1 MTALSNLTQAYKF
14 PVDLLNRHPV
24 HKQLALFLVCF
35 ATSFLI
41 FFFRNPDPFINPV
54 FYTEDGRDYVGRI
67 LSQGFWSALFHAR
80 PDYFVFGNIL
90 LTEIA
95 LLVNNLFYSSGILY
109 LPQTIAIVSYLFYA
123 FVATLPILLFADR
136 IKTSYLIALALI
148 STFFPLHSSDFEVL
162 GRISNVGYAFIY
174 IAFLLIAYRL
184 FCVSNFRLT
193 IAVDLLILICASTNP
208 VVYLIFPVIYIPYLK
223 RYFID
228 RVPLNHIL
236 KNYSFLSAL
245 VIGTIVLLQIGT
257 IMTTGSGLN
266 SMDVPFDFSNAI
278 EMLIARSML
287 YPVIYSIYSRMNDLL
302 VILLFAI
309 IIIGFIRLRNKNNY
323 GLYIFGFYSLVT
335 ITLSAARFRP
345 VLSSALNNY
354 STTWPDRY
362 YYGQNLLVTFLIIL
376 LFNDISNQIKLPSI
390 RKALLVGI
398 LVIFLADLQKIS
410 TYGQPASVLRE
421 IGNFE
426 QTLVA
431 ALKEKETLNINDE
444 FIELPIYPPPT
455 WKMTIPRDLA
465 EKSAARGKLI
475 KMLDKC

>member
-1 MTALSNLTQAYKF
+1 MATLSNLTQAYKF

-24 HKQLALFLVCF
+24 HQWLALFLVCF

-90 LTEIA
+90 LTGIA
-95 LLVNNLFYSSGILY
+95 LVVNNLFYSDSILY

-184 FCVSNFRLT
+184 FYGINRLN

-208 VVYLIFPVIYIPYLK
+208 VVYLIFPVIYLPYLK
-223 RYFID
+223 QYFID
-228 RVPLNHIL
+228 RVPLNRIF
-236 KNYSFLSAL
+236 KNRSFLSAVVL
-245 VIGTIVLLQIGT
+245 GTIVLLQIGT
-257 IMTTGSGLN
+257 ITTTGSGLN

-287 YPVIYSIYSRMNDLL
+287 YPVIYSVYSRMNDLS
-302 VILLFAI
+302 VILLFTVI
-309 IIIGFIRLRNKNNY
+309 VIGFIRLASKNNY

-335 ITLSAARFRP
+335 FTISAARFRP

-376 LFNDISNQIKLPSI
+376 LFNDISDRVKLPSV
-390 RKALLVGI
+390 RKALLVGM
-398 LVIFLADLQKIS
+398 LVIFLADFQKIS
-410 TYGQPASVLRE
+410 TYGQPAFSLRE

-431 ALKEKETLNINDE
+431 ALKEKEALSINDE

-475 KMLDKC
+475 KILDKCS